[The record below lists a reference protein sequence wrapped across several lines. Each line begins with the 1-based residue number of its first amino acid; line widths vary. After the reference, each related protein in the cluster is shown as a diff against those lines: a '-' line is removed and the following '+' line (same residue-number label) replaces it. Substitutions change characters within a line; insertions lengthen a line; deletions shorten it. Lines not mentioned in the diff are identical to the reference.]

1 MVALPRTLDD
11 AEKQEVLRYFHGPF
25 GLRLLESL
33 LDTRS
38 EFMVQSVAREIA
50 DPTVTEDKVLDAVRP
65 VRTEM
70 ERIEYA
76 KEFLRAVYAASF
88 RDGASGS

>member
-38 EFMVQSVAREIA
+38 EFMVRSVAREIA

-76 KEFLRAVYAASF
+76 KEFLRAVYAASLI
-88 RDGASGS
+88 R

>member
-1 MVALPRTLDD
+1 MVTLPRTLDA

-33 LDTRS
+33 LDMRA
-38 EFMVQSVAREIA
+38 EFVVQLVARDIA
-50 DPTVTEDKVLDAVRP
+50 DPTVTEDKVLGAVRP
-65 VRTEM
+65 IRQEM

-76 KEFLRAVYAASF
+76 KEFLRTVYAASL
-88 RDGASGS
+88 

>member
-1 MVALPRTLDD
+1 MTSLPRTLDD

-38 EFMVQSVAREIA
+38 EFVVQSVAREIA

-76 KEFLRAVYAASF
+76 KEFLRAVYAASLV
-88 RDGASGS
+88 R